1 MFSIIENYMPQQN
14 LLSLKNFSYLGV
26 VDEKLFAGDIL
37 KTLIFHMIHPS

>member
-14 LLSLKNFSYLGV
+14 VYSLKNFSFLGV
-26 VDEKLFAGDIL
+26 VDEKLFAGENL